1 MAKTFDPRCYNLAA
15 VFLADEPEL
24 NTEAARVTLAAEIQ
38 ESIEAELFFM
48 RSQLKAGRNA
58 A

>member
-1 MAKTFDPRCYNLAA
+1 MTKTFDQRCYDLAA
-15 VFLADEPEL
+15 HFLQDEPGL

-38 ESIEAELFFM
+38 YCIESELKFM
-48 RSQLKAGRNA
+48 RIANTEA